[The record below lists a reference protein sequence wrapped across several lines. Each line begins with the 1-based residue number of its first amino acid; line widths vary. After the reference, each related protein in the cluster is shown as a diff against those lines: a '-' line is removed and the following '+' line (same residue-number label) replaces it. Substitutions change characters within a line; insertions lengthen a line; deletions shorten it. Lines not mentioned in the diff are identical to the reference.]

1 MKNHI
6 LSSTFTVVQKKSNK
20 QSNQDKEKYNA
31 LNKMNSNNI
40 KESKNQNKMNHVIKH
55 IKFNSTK
62 GASELKISLDINKD
76 NNLENNN
83 SSQNNQSKDL
93 VNSVSMCNLEDLDEK
108 LDIKLPYSINN
119 NIANTSITSQGTKNP
134 TFNIRAKIIGDKAKS
149 KKINIMPTKLNEKR
163 NSNNNDNLKENL
175 FNTYNKLINKANNFL
190 ANFNDKNKYAQNKKK
205 ENKKNNNNNSINIF
219 SNIINKKKYRSIE
232 GNDLEKDSYMDNGIH
247 VNINIKNKHMFPT
260 YYNQNYKATFEN
272 EHINRKNNNMF
283 YQRQPGYYIKK
294 IQKNSNKDFI
304 NFINNISNKRF
315 YSVNKRD
322 LNNEFRKNHHY
333 IQKVMDNI
341 QPNNNKKINNK
352 LNNFNHDYKKSIKN
366 NFYISLANKDNNDE
380 DNNIDNIFNR
390 DNKFLINNFLKN
402 ESSNN
407 KTINNNGTNVFL
419 KNNKI
424 NNGDM
429 NNIKTVRA
437 SRFLSVEKQK
447 TVMKPNN
454 NDNMIYEKK
463 IIEENKNIN
472 NHTFYN
478 GFYNYNSKT
487 KKSSSI
493 KSAYISIKL
502 KNFTEFIFNIYNRKF
517 RHLLISFLDI
527 KSLVYL
533 SSTSS
538 DFFRNTRN
546 FLYLYFYNNLITD
559 KNKDKFI
566 NKVLYSAK
574 IFCSEKIKL
583 KIKNHEFKPFYEKLK
598 KKNEIYDDLILKDI
612 PRTIPGDNSFSIG
625 KHNYNK
631 LYRIL
636 TCFSNY
642 NKKIGYAQGINFI
655 IANAIYFFNSEEEVF
670 LFFEGFINLLK
681 MDNFFGEGNSNKL
694 INKFTEF
701 NAILNKHIPDIIKF
715 LNDKQV
721 SHDFFTT
728 KWILTL
734 FSTSL
739 ERSYL
744 VIVWCFMI
752 IFNWKFTYSYI
763 IQILKKY
770 KDNIFNSSEN
780 QLCFKMKNILDSKEF
795 KNDFNEIILNT
806 INFMKNNITI

>member
-6 LSSTFTVVQKKSNK
+6 LSSTLTVVQKKNNK
-20 QSNQDKEKYNA
+20 QSNQDKEKYNV

-40 KESKNQNKMNHVIKH
+40 KESKNQNKMNYNVKH

-62 GASELKISLDINKD
+62 GTNELKIALD
-76 NNLENNN
+76 NNLEINN

-93 VNSVSMCNLEDLDEK
+93 INSVSMCNLEDLDEK
-108 LDIKLPYSINN
+108 LDIKFPYSINN
-119 NIANTSITSQGTKNP
+119 NIAKTSLITQGTKNQS
-134 TFNIRAKIIGDKAKS
+134 FNLRTKIMGDKTKG
-149 KKINIMPTKLNEKR
+149 KKLNIMPTKLNDKR

-205 ENKKNNNNNSINIF
+205 ENKKNNNNNINIIT
-219 SNIINKKKYRSIE
+219 NIINKKKYRSIE
-232 GNDLEKDSYMDNGIH
+232 GNDLEKDSYIDNEIH
-247 VNINIKNKHMFPT
+247 INNNIKNKHIFPT
-260 YYNQNYKATFEN
+260 YYNQSYKATFEN
-272 EHINRKNNNMF
+272 EHINRKNNNIF

-294 IQKNSNKDFI
+294 IQKNANKDFL

-341 QPNNNKKINNK
+341 QPNNQKINNK
-352 LNNFNHDYKKSIKN
+352 VSNFNHDYKKTIKN
-366 NFYISLANKDNNDE
+366 NFYMSLDNKDNNDE
-380 DNNIDNIFNR
+380 SNNIDNLFTR
-390 DNKFLINNFLKN
+390 ENKFLYNNFLKS

-407 KTINNNGTNVFL
+407 KTINNNSTNIFL

-424 NNGDM
+424 NNNDI

-437 SRFLSVEKQK
+437 SRYLSVEKQK
-447 TVMKPNN
+447 TVMKTNN

-546 FLYLYFYNNLITD
+546 FLYLYFYNNLTTD

-566 NKVLYSAK
+566 NKVLHSTK
-574 IFCSEKIKL
+574 KFCSEKIKL
-583 KIKNHEFKPFYEKLK
+583 KIKNHEFKIFYEKLK
-598 KKNEIYDDLILKDI
+598 KKNEIYDELILKDI

-625 KHNYNK
+625 KNNYNK

-636 TCFSNY
+636 TCFSNF

-655 IANAIYFFNSEEEVF
+655 IANAIYLFNSEEEVF
-670 LFFEGFINLLK
+670 IFFEGFINLLK
-681 MDNFFGEGNSNKL
+681 MDNFFGVGNDNKM
-694 INKFTEF
+694 INKFKEF
-701 NAILNKHIPDIIKF
+701 SNILNKHIPDIIKF

-734 FSTSL
+734 FSTSI
-739 ERSYL
+739 ERNYL

-752 IFNWKFTYSYI
+752 IFNWKFIYSYI

-780 QLCFKMKNILDSKEF
+780 QLCFKMKNILNTKEF

-806 INFMKNNITI
+806 INFMKNNIIV